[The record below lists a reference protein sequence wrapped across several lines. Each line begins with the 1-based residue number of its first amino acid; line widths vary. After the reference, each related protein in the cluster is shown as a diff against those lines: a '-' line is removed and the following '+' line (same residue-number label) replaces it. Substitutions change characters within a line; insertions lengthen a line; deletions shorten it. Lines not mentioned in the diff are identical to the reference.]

1 MIAVYVRVSTEEQ
14 AKTGYSLADQIRRC
28 KEKANTTDTKDY
40 IDDGYSGEFLDRP
53 ALNELRND
61 LHAGL
66 IKTVIVYDLDR
77 LSRETDHLLILVKE
91 FEKKAELIFVTNE
104 YAKTP
109 AGELFMTIHAAMAK
123 YEKETIKSR
132 TMRGKRQK
140 ALSGK
145 LIFDDKAFG
154 YDFNK
159 SEFMYEVNAIESE
172 VVKLIF
178 NTYVDRKY
186 GVRSL
191 CSELEALGV
200 TNKKGKPF
208 TVSNLHRILINE
220 MYAGTKW
227 SFKFYEKKIGQYQSE
242 RTLRDQSEWIPIAVP
257 AIVDKILYDK
267 VQYMLKQN
275 VNFSKRNTQRE
286 YLLRSIIR
294 CDSCGYSMI
303 GSRKINKG
311 KEYLYYTCPSKMEK
325 RECDNGSA
333 RADIIDNEVWSYIL
347 KWTRDGYDINNLTKN
362 TSPNTD
368 AIAKIKDQIAGL
380 NKSKT
385 DILFLIRKGRINIDE
400 ADNDL
405 DIINKELNTVNSVLK
420 ALTENSTQETTI
432 TNEDVL
438 NADTFEKKRNILLES
453 GLVVRA
459 RRTGWKPD
467 NIKWGFR

>member
-1 MIAVYVRVSTEEQ
+1 MIAIYVRVSTEEQ
-14 AKTGYSLADQIRRC
+14 ARSGYSLADQIRRC
-28 KEKANTTDTKDY
+28 KQKANTDNTKEY

-91 FEKKAELIFVTNE
+91 IEKKAELLFVTNE

-109 AGELFMTIHAAMAK
+109 AGEMFMTIHAAMAK

-145 LIFDDKAFG
+145 IIFDDKAFG

-159 SEFMYEVNAIESE
+159 NESMYEISPTESE

-191 CSELEALGV
+191 CFELKALGI

-208 TVSNLHRILINE
+208 SVSNLHRILINE

-227 SFKFYEKKIGQYQSE
+227 SFKFYEKKTGQYKSE
-242 RTLRDQSEWIPIAVP
+242 RTIRDQSEWIPISVP
-257 AIVDKILYDK
+257 AIIDKDLFDK
-267 VQYMLKQN
+267 VQHMLKQN
-275 VNFSKRNTQRE
+275 TNFSRRNTKRE
-286 YLLRSIIR
+286 YLLRSVIR

-303 GSRKINKG
+303 GGTNKS
-311 KEYLYYTCPSKMEK
+311 KDREYSYYICPSKGEK
-325 RECDNGSA
+325 RKCDNGQI
-333 RADIIDNEVWSYIL
+333 RADVIDKEVWDDL
-347 KWTRDGYDINNLTKN
+347 KKWVSEGCDISDLVKTS
-362 TSPNTD
+362 SPNTD
-368 AIAKIKDQIAGL
+368 IIAKIKDQITDL

-385 DILFLIRKGRINIDE
+385 DILFLIRKKRITIEE

-405 DIINKELNTVNSVLK
+405 DIINKELNTANSTLK
-420 ALTENSTQETTI
+420 ALTENNTQKTTV
-432 TNEDVL
+432 TNDDIL
-438 NADTFEKKRNILLES
+438 NADTFEKKRNVILEL
-453 GLVVRA
+453 GMIIRA
-459 RRTGWKPD
+459 RRTGWKPE
-467 NIKWGFR
+467 NIKWGFK